1 MNSIYGSPMKTYS
14 SSPDIPH
21 MNSFELAEDDSSST
35 TQVGEYSRP
44 FRPAFRPKTPPPPPP
59 PPQSSLPQTPNS
71 QRLPSSPYGSNH
83 VKQNSSNGS
92 ATTHIVV
99 PTPNDSGDTP
109 SPPPLPQSSPPSS
122 SKSSIVPPPPPPPP
136 PNLLKLPA
144 ASSSTSV
151 GSAKAGISVEALRSV
166 ALKKAEPEEKKTQI
180 PVGMTTSGSA
190 DFQADLRNALAKRRS
205 KVAQEQDDEDKSD
218 VDGRFGGLSLRETV
232 RENVQTKDVK
242 QHSPPGIANK
252 KDSGYTSSRTSL
264 EPSEYGEERG
274 LDANSNR
281 PHFTVDGSSSRHNV
295 ALISQNIEDS
305 YGARKNIDNMSVS
318 STLSTLS
325 GCSSESRPTPS
336 LPVVPPVDYDDPDS
350 GTGGS
355 DSDMQRLDE
364 YLAAFQA
371 RRVDGRAL
379 LNCDRAAFTQLGVTR
394 IAHRQKME
402 ASLRRYMGS
411 M

>member
-1 MNSIYGSPMKTYS
+1 MKLFNYEHDKGQPNNQPMNSIYGSPMKTYS

-35 TQVGEYSRP
+35 TSQNDDRLGYLQHSQSGGYFQSGGEYSRP

-151 GSAKAGISVEALRSV
+151 GSAKAGISVEAL
-166 ALKKAEPEEKKTQI
+166 P
-180 PVGMTTSGSA
+180 
-190 DFQADLRNALAKRRS
+190 
-205 KVAQEQDDEDKSD
+205 
-218 VDGRFGGLSLRETV
+218 
-232 RENVQTKDVK
+232 
-242 QHSPPGIANK
+242 
-252 KDSGYTSSRTSL
+252 
-264 EPSEYGEERG
+264 
-274 LDANSNR
+274 
-281 PHFTVDGSSSRHNV
+281 
-295 ALISQNIEDS
+295 
-305 YGARKNIDNMSVS
+305 
-318 STLSTLS
+318 LS
-325 GCSSESRPTPS
+325 GAEKGR
-336 LPVVPPVDYDDPDS
+336 
-350 GTGGS
+350 GT
-355 DSDMQRLDE
+355 R
-364 YLAAFQA
+364 
-371 RRVDGRAL
+371 
-379 LNCDRAAFTQLGVTR
+379 
-394 IAHRQKME
+394 
-402 ASLRRYMGS
+402 
-411 M
+411 

>member
-35 TQVGEYSRP
+35 TSQNDDRLGYLQHSQSGGYFQSGGGEYSRP

-99 PTPNDSGDTP
+99 PTPNDSNDSGDTP
-109 SPPPLPQSSPPSS
+109 SPPPLHRD
-122 SKSSIVPPPPPPPP
+122 
-136 PNLLKLPA
+136 LKRRKRKIRL
-144 ASSSTSV
+144 
-151 GSAKAGISVEALRSV
+151 AL
-166 ALKKAEPEEKKTQI
+166 
-180 PVGMTTSGSA
+180 TTSGSA

-218 VDGRFGGLSLRETV
+218 VD
-232 RENVQTKDVK
+232 
-242 QHSPPGIANK
+242 
-252 KDSGYTSSRTSL
+252 GYTSSRTSL

-355 DSDMQRLDE
+355 DSDMQNAESGSFERKVLLKWTCADALQWLISLGLDE